1 MPWAVS
7 PRLRAKPSVKRM
19 IEGVEN
25 IEFWHWWIAA
35 ALLLVL
41 EMLAPGTIFLWLG
54 VSAVVV
60 GFLFWLIP
68 SMSWEIQVVIFAI
81 LSVVS
86 VVAGR
91 MYLKKN
97 PIQTDQPILN
107 RRGHQYVGR
116 VFTLTQPI
124 VNGVGKIKVD
134 DTMWKVR
141 CDDEIA
147 GEQVRVTGVDG
158 VVLLVE
164 AAE

>member
-1 MPWAVS
+1 
-7 PRLRAKPSVKRM
+7 M
-19 IEGVEN
+19 IDSVEN

-41 EMLAPGTIFLWLG
+41 EMFAPGTIFLWLG

-60 GFLFWLIP
+60 GLLFWIIP
-68 SMSWEIQVVIFAI
+68 GMSWEIQIVIFSI

-86 VVAGR
+86 VIAWR
-91 MYLKKN
+91 AYLKKN

-116 VFTLTQPI
+116 VFTLTEPI
-124 VNGVGKIKVD
+124 VNGVGKIKVN

-141 CDDEIA
+141 CDDAVE
-147 GEQVRVTGVDG
+147 GSQVRVTGVDG
-158 VVLLVE
+158 VVLKVE
-164 AAE
+164 SAD